1 MAARPLLITKTTT
14 ITYDGVQ
21 QRFHAGQIVD
31 VPLGSSLN
39 TMLAANSRALSAQET
54 AGAAGEHQPVASS
67 LSLGAAYNPG
77 QN

>member
-1 MAARPLLITKTTT
+1 MAARPLLVTKTTT

-31 VPLGSSLN
+31 VPNGSSLN
-39 TMLAANSRALSAQET
+39 TMLAASTRALSAQET
-54 AGAAGEHQPVASS
+54 AGAAGEHQPVEQSINIGS
-67 LSLGAAYNPG
+67 HFNPG